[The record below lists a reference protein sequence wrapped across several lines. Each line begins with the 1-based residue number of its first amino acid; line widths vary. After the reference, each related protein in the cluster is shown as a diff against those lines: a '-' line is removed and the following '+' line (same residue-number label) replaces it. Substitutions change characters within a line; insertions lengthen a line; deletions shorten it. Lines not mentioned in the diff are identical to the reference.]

1 MAESLTKQ
9 EIEQGIKKLINI
21 KSSNTQIME
30 KGTDDSLKNSSADR
44 PNTSKNTGNPDLQK
58 DHDMSDKSK
67 TTTKKKKN
75 KKKKKPGENKEL
87 GEDVDNPQHSER
99 WKRKKA
105 RQLQSRKSETAD
117 SKQDESVKVSQERDV
132 LKPGLIISVNEQSK
146 RQVST
151 YLNEKPAVSTPT
163 LKDGERKS
171 EHADRV
177 TVDSKGN
184 IVEEDRKLGEDS
196 LKKAKRRRKKGKKS
210 TTDSSCDEDEDRKGQ
225 SSEGHKQ
232 DHNIDEAVKKFWSMK
247 TGQGQKTKGVKT
259 HAKKERSG
267 NVADDEKGPN
277 EDQDFHLDLSGM
289 FLSKKLIIL
298 STSLLYF

>member
-21 KSSNTQIME
+21 RSSNTQITE
-30 KGTDDSLKNSSADR
+30 KGTDDFLKNPSADR
-44 PNTSKNTGNPDLQK
+44 PKTNKNTGNPDLHLQK
-58 DHDMSDKSK
+58 DHDISDKSK

-87 GEDVDNPQHSER
+87 GDDVDNPQHSER

-105 RQLQSRKSETAD
+105 RQVQSRQIQTPD
-117 SKQDESVKVSQERDV
+117 TKQDESVRVSQERDV
-132 LKPGLIISVNEQSK
+132 LRPGLIISVSEHSK
-146 RQVST
+146 RKIST

-171 EHADRV
+171 ENADRV
-177 TVDSKGN
+177 TVDSKRN
-184 IVEEDRKLGEDS
+184 IVEEDRKHGEDS
-196 LKKAKRRRKKGKKS
+196 PKKTKRRRKKGKKS
-210 TTDSSCDEDEDRKGQ
+210 TTDSSCDEDEDGKGQ
-225 SSEGHKQ
+225 SSEGHTP

-277 EDQDFHLDLSGM
+277 EDEDFHLDLSGT
-289 FLSKKLIIL
+289 FL
-298 STSLLYF
+298 